1 MNNTEYSPELYF
13 QVGKMQLNTALNLL
27 SEHRK
32 NGLPKWVD
40 NYLCNSL
47 DIAIRY
53 LKSDQND
60 MIKDGVRDIF
70 YVIRILDM
78 FDDKSYLEEDCSV
91 YTDLEEYIKT
101 REIKSIYNKRARL
114 DASPTLLKII

>member
-1 MNNTEYSPELYF
+1 VKKKKYPPEFYF
-13 QVGKMQLNTALNLL
+13 ELGKMQLNTALNLL

-60 MIKDGVRDIF
+60 MIEDGVRDIF

-78 FDDKSYLEEDCSV
+78 FDDKSCLEEDSSV
-91 YTDLEEYIKT
+91 YTDLDEYIKT
-101 REIKSIYNKRARL
+101 REIKSIYNKKGTARC
-114 DASPTLLKII
+114 